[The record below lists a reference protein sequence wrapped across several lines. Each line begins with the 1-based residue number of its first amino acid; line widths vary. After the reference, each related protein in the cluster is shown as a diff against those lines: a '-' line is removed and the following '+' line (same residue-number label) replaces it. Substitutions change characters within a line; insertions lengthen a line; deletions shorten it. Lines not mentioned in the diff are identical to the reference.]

1 MKILVTGGAGY
12 IGTELIRQLVKL
24 PEVEQIVLFDNLS
37 RGNYNIFLHS
47 GIKRGKVKF
56 IKGELLDSR
65 LLKQVLNDIDIV
77 YHLAA
82 RVSTP
87 MTNESSHL
95 FEQVNHWGTA
105 ELVYAVEE
113 SNVKKF
119 IFLSSASVYG
129 ASSEEAD
136 ENTTP
141 NPETFYAVSKYRAE
155 GHVQR
160 LMKQIPTYIIRCGNV
175 YGYGVSM
182 RFDAVINRF
191 MFEASFTNR
200 IHIYGDGTQRRSFI
214 YIDNIVDILKNSIA
228 APLLSGTYNA
238 VDRVLS
244 VLDIA
249 SEINSLY
256 PEMEMLYI
264 NQHMKMRE
272 LVVKP
277 SNELMAL
284 QTLPQNDFKTELWTM
299 MRHFHDSTAW

>member
-1 MKILVTGGAGY
+1 MKILVTGGVGY
-12 IGTELIRQLVKL
+12 IGTELLRQLVLL
-24 PEVEQIVLFDNLS
+24 PEVEQIILYDNLS

-56 IKGELLDSR
+56 IKGELLDTR
-65 LLKQVLNDIDIV
+65 LLKRVLSDIDVV

-82 RVSTP
+82 QVSTP

-113 SNVKKF
+113 SKVKKF
-119 IFLSSASVYG
+119 IYLSSTSVYG
-129 ASSEEAD
+129 ASSEAFD
-136 ENTTP
+136 INSTP
-141 NPETFYAVSKYRAE
+141 NPETFYAISKYRAE
-155 GHVQR
+155 NHVQR
-160 LMKQIPTYIIRCGNV
+160 LMKKIPTYIIRCGNV

-214 YIDNIVDILKNSIA
+214 YIDKIVDILKNLIFS
-228 APLLSGTYNA
+228 PLLGGTFIA

-244 VLDIA
+244 VLEIA
-249 SEINSLY
+249 SEINTFY
-256 PEMEMLYI
+256 PEMEMLFI

-272 LVVKP
+272 LIVKP
-277 SNELMAL
+277 TSELMNL
-284 QTLPQNDFKTELWTM
+284 ITLPPTSFKDELWTM
-299 MRHFHDSTAW
+299 MRHFHDSTAY

>member
-1 MKILVTGGAGY
+1 MKILVTGGVGY
-12 IGTELIRQLVKL
+12 IGTELLRQLVLL
-24 PEVEQIVLFDNLS
+24 PEVEQIILYDNLS

-56 IKGELLDSR
+56 IKGELLDTR
-65 LLKQVLNDIDIV
+65 LLKRVLSDIDVV

-82 RVSTP
+82 QVSTP

-113 SNVKKF
+113 SKVKKF
-119 IFLSSASVYG
+119 IYLSSTSVYG
-129 ASSEEAD
+129 TSSEAFD
-136 ENTTP
+136 INSSP
-141 NPETFYAVSKYRAE
+141 NPETFYAISKYRAE
-155 GHVQR
+155 NHVQR
-160 LMKQIPTYIIRCGNV
+160 LMKKIPTYIIRCGNV

-214 YIDNIVDILKNSIA
+214 YIDKIVDILKNLIFS
-228 APLLSGTYNA
+228 PLLGGTFIA

-244 VLDIA
+244 VLEIA
-249 SEINSLY
+249 SEINTFY
-256 PEMEMLYI
+256 PEMEMLFI

-272 LVVKP
+272 LIVKP
-277 SNELMAL
+277 TSELMNL
-284 QTLPQNDFKTELWTM
+284 ITLPPTSFKDELWTM
-299 MRHFHDSTAW
+299 MRHFHDSTAY